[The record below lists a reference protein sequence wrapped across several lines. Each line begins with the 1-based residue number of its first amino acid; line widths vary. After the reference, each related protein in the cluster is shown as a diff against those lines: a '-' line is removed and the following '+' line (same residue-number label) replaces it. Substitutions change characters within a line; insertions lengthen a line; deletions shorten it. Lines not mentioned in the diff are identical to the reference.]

1 MSVLITGANGFLGHY
16 LTGLLLKK
24 GYDVIATGMG
34 GCRLPFSDEPGFR
47 YEAMDFTD
55 PSAVTSVFEKYT
67 PTVVVHSGARSKPD
81 ECELN
86 QPMAY
91 NCNVKGTR
99 NLLEASAGAGSFYI
113 FVSTDFIF
121 DGEKGM
127 YREEDEPNPVNYYG
141 TTKLLA
147 EKEVQGYINDWAIA
161 RTVMVYGKSLSGR
174 TNLLTLVKE
183 KLEKGEEYRVV
194 NDQVRTPTYVEDLAA
209 GIAAII
215 EKRATGIFH
224 LSGTDI
230 LTPYE
235 MATRTAEYLGLDQ
248 TLLKKVTAADFK
260 EPARRPLKTGF
271 ITDKAKKWLGYN
283 PVSFEEGLQKTFSD
297 QK

>member
-1 MSVLITGANGFLGHY
+1 MSILVTGANGFLGHY
-16 LTGLLLKK
+16 VTDLLLKK
-24 GYDVIATGMG
+24 GYDVIATGLG
-34 GCRLPFSDEPGFR
+34 GCRLPFSEEPGFR

-55 PSAVTSVFEKYT
+55 PSDLRRIFEKYY
-67 PTVVVHSGARSKPD
+67 PSVVVHAGAKSKPD

-86 QPMAY
+86 QPMAFD
-91 NCNVKGTR
+91 CNVKGTR
-99 NLLEASAGAGSFYI
+99 YLLDAAAGAGSFFI
-113 FVSTDFIF
+113 FFSTDFIF

-141 TTKLLA
+141 TSKLLA
-147 EKEVQGYINDWAIA
+147 EIEVQVYPFDWAIA
-161 RTVMVYGKSLSGR
+161 RTVSVYGKPLSGR
-174 TNLLTLVKE
+174 NNLVTLVKE

-209 GIAAII
+209 GIVAII
-215 EKRATGIFH
+215 ERRATGIFH

-235 MATRTAEYLGLDQ
+235 MATRTAAYLRLDQ
-248 TLLKKVTAADFK
+248 SLLHKVTAAEFK

-271 ITDKAKKWLGYN
+271 IIDKAKRVLGYD
-283 PVSFEEGLQKTFSD
+283 PVSFEEGLEKTFS
-297 QK
+297 